1 MAVDIFSFPLVI
13 FLPYLAVMTSWVIRS
28 KTSPTK
34 PGKLSFP
41 AYKQRGDVPSDVVT
55 SILILE
61 RRYFQVME
69 KLLLWVEFSPL
80 SSGARMAAWMRSPL
94 ALLVGQNRSGPVL
107 AT

>member
-41 AYKQRGDVPSDVVT
+41 ACKQRGAMYHQT
-55 SILILE
+55 SSPASS
-61 RRYFQVME
+61 
-69 KLLLWVEFSPL
+69 FSKDDTF
-80 SSGARMAAWMRSPL
+80 R
-94 ALLVGQNRSGPVL
+94 
-107 AT
+107 